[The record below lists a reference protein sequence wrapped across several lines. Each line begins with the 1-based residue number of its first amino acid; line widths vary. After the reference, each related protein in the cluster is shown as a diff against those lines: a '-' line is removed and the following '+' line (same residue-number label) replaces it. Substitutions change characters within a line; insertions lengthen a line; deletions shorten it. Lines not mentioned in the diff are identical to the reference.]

1 MQNIMNLKRRG
12 YLTDQQVFHAHK
24 FSVNPNSYNLAPTF
38 HRVLYDVI
46 IKEEPLEALEKRK
59 GWPARS
65 AKALVGL
72 ILYAMQEIQ
81 GSHLDEEEDENGEG
95 LPTTQEQL
103 DYLKADNGLDL
114 LPIINTFG
122 FTGREARLFLILKR
136 APGMQASKEA
146 LLNRLYADQIDE
158 APSAKILDVFI
169 CKMRKKLEGTNWRIE
184 TIWGAGYRLHGT
196 DLVLP
201 APTETTKHLV
211 EKSQRNIY
219 WYKCHV
225 YDEVPMREL
234 ARESNVAPSTVMRV
248 IHGLTDI
255 CSDEELSALVEQ
267 LPADYTA
274 QKERTTT

>member
-24 FSVNPNSYNLAPTF
+24 FSVSPNSYNLAPTF

-65 AKALVGL
+65 AKAIVGM
-72 ILYAMQEIQ
+72 ILYAMQEVQ
-81 GSHLDEEEDENGEG
+81 GSHTSDEDEDENGEG
-95 LPTTQEQL
+95 LPTTKEQL
-103 DYLKADNGLDL
+103 EYLKADNGLDL

-146 LLNRLYADQIDE
+146 ILNRLYADQIDD
-158 APSAKILDVFI
+158 APDVKIIDVFV
-169 CKMRKKLEGTNWRIE
+169 CKMRKKLEGTDWRIE
-184 TIWGAGYRLHGT
+184 TIWGAGYKLHGAN
-196 DLVLP
+196 LALP
-201 APTETTKHLV
+201 APTKTAERMV
-211 EKSQRNIY
+211 EKSQRNVY
-219 WYKCHV
+219 WYKRHV

-234 ARESNVAPSTVMRV
+234 AREGKVAPSTVMRV
-248 IHGLTDI
+248 IHGLTDL
-255 CSDEELSALVEQ
+255 CSDEELEALIEQ
-267 LPADYTA
+267 LPAGYSGND
-274 QKERTTT
+274 